1 MSSSLLQLWV
11 VSPINFDWLRR
22 WNSFWPDNE
31 RLELFVVTSGKYL
44 LKNIWQFLVNSYL
57 VDTLI
62 GGDNEEDEDEQGEK
76 DGLLL

>member
-1 MSSSLLQLWV
+1 M
-11 VSPINFDWLRR
+11 
-22 WNSFWPDNE
+22 
-31 RLELFVVTSGKYL
+31 VTSGKYL